1 MVTVQLTSTPRQF
14 VALPGRAARWTELAI
29 AAESVQQKLGKDF
42 GISEALHNWLTK
54 ADTEDGVS
62 PGVWDELRVAR
73 TGCIC
78 VDRGAFGPGR
88 AFLRV
93 RHATQKPGANRYPC
107 DESAPAVITP
117 PSFFALLHSNVLD
130 RQHWTTRKE
139 HRLASSPGLRKPTTA
154 GAVNAASAALRPL
167 SLRQSK
173 PAFKPPENH

>member
-29 AAESVQQKLGKDF
+29 AAEPVQQKLGKDF

-93 RHATQKPGANRYPC
+93 RHLPRGR
-107 DESAPAVITP
+107 
-117 PSFFALLHSNVLD
+117 SFPHSRD
-130 RQHWTTRKE
+130 RQLDTGRH
-139 HRLASSPGLRKPTTA
+139 
-154 GAVNAASAALRPL
+154 V
-167 SLRQSK
+167 SLPR
-173 PAFKPPENH
+173 